1 MKRLI
6 AILFAAIICIGTAS
20 AVYAANQCPNNNNCP
35 RKECPRQANCNQK
48 CPNYKDCPNRC
59 DKCTGECPRKD
70 CPYYNNPENCPNKQN
85 CPNKCPKQKN
95 LKNCPRR

>member
-6 AILFAAIICIGTAS
+6 AILFAAIIYIGTAS
-20 AVYAANQCPNNNNCP
+20 AVYAVNQCPNNIDCP
-35 RKECPRQANCNQK
+35 KKECPKKANCNQQ

-70 CPYYNNPENCPNKQN
+70 CPYYNNPENCPKKQN

-95 LKNCPRR
+95 LRNCPRR